1 MHLPI
6 SRLLTRLGIHHDWY
20 LVAVAAA
27 VGLLMAGVAMAFILP
42 IHALE
47 DATSALALDQ
57 PTLVFWLVLIAPCIG
72 ALLTG
77 IVLHALPV
85 EAKGYGIPAV
95 MYAIHREQSRLPLKL
110 ALAKWLASTLTIGSG
125 GSAGPEG
132 PIVTIGASIGATCGR
147 WLRANPHTS
156 ATLLG
161 CGAAAGIASV
171 FNAPIAGI
179 FFVLEVLLRDFSLRT
194 FTPIVIASVVSAAT
208 TQTVL
213 GSRPLFGVGP
223 EFFADAKDRFTVLQ
237 TPNYLILGVVCGV
250 VSVVF
255 IRSLQFAE
263 DGFAKVR
270 IHPILKPAV
279 GGALLGVMGLLYL
292 SSGISNDVLPPF
304 YGNGYHVIHKLLS
317 PTFYLTDAVAGVPRP
332 IAMMV
337 ILLVGLLAARI
348 VATCLTLGSGG
359 SGGLFAPSLVLGATV
374 GGAFGHLISGIRW
387 FSTTSPAHYA
397 LVGMAAMVAATTH
410 APLTAILI
418 VYEITRSYD
427 IILPLML
434 ASVISTVVG
443 RLLFRE
449 SIYTAK
455 LARMGVRLG
464 SMGDLTVLRRLTV
477 DNVPLL
483 PPIIVK
489 EHEPATRVLELTETH
504 SVGDFVVVDDGGAYI
519 GMVTGVDL
527 RAMLVHR
534 EALPLLQV
542 ADLVRRD
549 LPTASPDEHLDL
561 VLDKFSDHDVH
572 CLVVTQGDPQRPVG
586 IITRSRLMSRYQQE
600 LEQD

>member
-1 MHLPI
+1 MSPAVQ
-6 SRLLTRLGIHHDWY
+6 RLLARLGIHHDWY

-47 DATSALALDQ
+47 DAASALALEQ
-57 PTLVFWLVLIAPCIG
+57 PTLTRWLVVLAPTVG

-77 IVLHALPV
+77 ILLHLVPV
-85 EAKGYGIPAV
+85 EAKGLGIPAV
-95 MYAIHREQSRLPLKL
+95 MYAVHRGQSRLPFKL
-110 ALAKWLASTLTIGSG
+110 ALVKWLASTLTIGSG

-132 PIVTIGASIGATCGR
+132 PIVTIGASIGASCGR
-147 WLRANPHTS
+147 WLRANPQTS

-194 FTPIVIASVVSAAT
+194 FTPIVIASVVSTAAT
-208 TQTVL
+208 QSVL
-213 GSRPLFGVGP
+213 GSEPLFGVGP
-223 EFFADAKDRFTVLQ
+223 EFFAAANDRFTVLQ
-237 TPNYLILGVVCGV
+237 TPNYLILGVFCGV
-250 VSVVF
+250 ISVVF
-255 IRSLQFAE
+255 IHALQFAE
-263 DGFAKVR
+263 DTFVR
-270 IHPILKPAV
+270 IKLHPILKPAL
-279 GGALLGVMGLLYL
+279 GGLLLGLMGLAYL
-292 SSGISNDVLPPF
+292 LLRPDGGVIPPF
-304 YGNGYHVIHKLLS
+304 YGNGYHVIHQFLDPQPVDDGS
-317 PTFYLTDAVAGVPRP
+317 GGAARP
-332 IAMMV
+332 IGLLIL
-337 ILLVGLLAARI
+337 ILLGLLAARI
-348 VATCLTLGSGG
+348 VATCFTLGSGG
-359 SGGLFAPSLVLGATV
+359 SGGLFAPSLVLGAT
-374 GGAFGHLISGIRW
+374 GGAAFGHLVQGLGW
-387 FSTTSPAHYA
+387 FPSTSPAHYA
-397 LVGMAAMVAATTH
+397 LVGMAAVVAATTH

-455 LARMGVRLG
+455 LARLGVRLG

-477 DNVPLL
+477 LDVPLL
-483 PPIIVK
+483 PPIIVHQ
-489 EHEPATRVLELTETH
+489 HEPATRILELTEAH
-504 SVGDFVVVDDGGAYI
+504 GVGDFVVVDHAGAYL

-549 LPTASPDEHLDL
+549 LPTATPDEALDL
-561 VLDKFSDHDVH
+561 VLDKFSEHDVH
-572 CLVVTQGDPQRPVG
+572 CLVVTSGAPPRPTG
-586 IITRSRLMSRYQQE
+586 IITRSRLMRRYQEE
-600 LEQD
+600 LEQR